1 MPSRSLTSPRV
12 LARHIVSSSHTCQNL
27 RCAALNGDAAKRPL
41 HSCQHFRRTGFEEK
55 HSITN
60 EPRHGTSFK
69 AAVRHWSSGTRE
81 AKGRTYSDALE
92 RLDSLTQNRD
102 ITKAFDGK
110 DSKAANEAAI
120 PEMITWLR
128 RAGYT
133 TDQLS
138 QMQHIHVAGTKGK
151 GTVCAYATR
160 LLLNGTQGKRVGTY
174 TSPHLVTVRERIALD
189 GSPVS
194 KQLFTEAFFELWDRL
209 GEAAQREGLPEREA
223 RPFFFRFMTLLA
235 WHIFIREKVDVV
247 VMECGIGGEY
257 DATNILPPAAVA
269 TAVITHLE
277 LDHTAMLGNT
287 VESIAWHKSGIF
299 KQGRPAIAYA
309 GDMAESVKNVLVQR
323 AKEKGANLYLI
334 PKEVLDRVCKQS
346 PDDVI
351 AVKNH
356 MLADMAVIAQ
366 QQGLSTK
373 SISEY
378 SSQSGGDLPQ
388 AWEKMHVPGRGEVLQ
403 MDGKTWYLDG
413 AHTQD
418 SIANVASWIAA
429 HVSGNDKLI
438 VIFNQQ
444 ERDAV
449 QLLKHLVRSVE
460 SYTDEPSWWTSKSPS
475 FIFPRNNL
483 MVQTNNELKQGARD
497 LSVQEEASRWVR
509 SPDGAKLMSTK
520 AQITVLDNVNDA
532 VAQAKEIAAGHS
544 KAKIV
549 VTGSMYLVGAVLKT
563 LQRGTGDEIE

>member
-1 MPSRSLTSPRV
+1 MPSRSLTSSRV
-12 LARHIVSSSHTCQNL
+12 LARRIVSSSHSCQNL
-27 RCAALNGDAAKRPL
+27 RCAALSREAARKPL
-41 HSCQHFRRTGFEEK
+41 HSSQHFRRTDSEK
-55 HSITN
+55 KHPTGNKSRQATGSK
-60 EPRHGTSFK
+60 E
-69 AAVRHWSSGTRE
+69 AVRHWSGGTRE

-120 PEMITWLR
+120 PEMVTWLQ

-160 LLLNGTQGKRVGTY
+160 LLINSAQGKRVGTY
-174 TSPHLVTVRERIALD
+174 TSPHLVTVRERIALG

-209 GEAAQREGLPEREA
+209 GEAAQREGLSERSA

-235 WHIFIREKVDVV
+235 WHIFIKEKVDVV

-269 TAVITHLE
+269 TALITHLE

-323 AKEKGANLYLI
+323 AKDKGANLYLV
-334 PKEVLDRVCKQS
+334 PKEVLDRVCEQS

-366 QQGLSTK
+366 YQGLSTK

-378 SSQSGGDLPQ
+378 SNQGSEDLPQ
-388 AWEKMHVPGRGEVLQ
+388 VLEKMHVLGRGEVLQ
-403 MDGKTWYLDG
+403 VDGKTWYLDG

-418 SIANVASWIAA
+418 SIANVASWLAA
-429 HVSGNDKLI
+429 NVFGNDKLI
-438 VIFNQQ
+438 VVFNQQ

-449 QLLKHLVRSVE
+449 KLLKHLVQSVE
-460 SYTDEPSWWTSKSPS
+460 SYTDEPSWWTSKSPC
-475 FIFPRNNL
+475 FIFSRNEL
-483 MVQTNNELKQGARD
+483 LVQTSDELEQGTRD
-497 LSVQEEASRWVR
+497 LAVQEELSRWVR
-509 SPDGAKLMSTK
+509 SPAGVNLISAKP
-520 AQITVLDNVNDA
+520 QVTVFDNVNDA

-544 KAKIV
+544 EAKVV

-563 LQRGTGDEIE
+563 LQRGAGDETE